1 MRRERRRRKKE
12 RSMNMTENRELKD
25 EERAKIFKKILC
37 TLLNFGRRNRG
48 LASNSKSASHV
59 YKILYTTQS
68 KTIIENKKKRER
80 ERERAPQCSPP
91 MNER

>member
-1 MRRERRRRKKE
+1 
-12 RSMNMTENRELKD
+12 MTENRELKD

-48 LASNSKSASHV
+48 LTSNSKSASHV

-68 KTIIENKKKRER
+68 KIIIENNKKRER
-80 ERERAPQCSPP
+80 ERELPSVPHR
-91 MNER
+91 

>member
-1 MRRERRRRKKE
+1 
-12 RSMNMTENRELKD
+12 MNTTENRELKD

-37 TLLNFGRRNRG
+37 TQLNFGRRNRG

-68 KTIIENKKKRER
+68 KTVFPTDERTMKIIFIYI
-80 ERERAPQCSPP
+80 
-91 MNER
+91 

>member
-1 MRRERRRRKKE
+1 
-12 RSMNMTENRELKD
+12 MNTTENRELKD

-59 YKILYTTQS
+59 YKILYTTQ
-68 KTIIENKKKRER
+68 KKIIIENNKKRER
-80 ERERAPQCSPP
+80 ELPSVPHR
-91 MNER
+91 